1 MGTTKGDIIME
12 AITLTLG
19 EDAGKG
25 IKFTKNMATKQ
36 QGELFAADVRKFVE
50 YLNARYSGNPYFS
63 PSRMLE
69 YNLQKITA
77 EAEKARDEATK
88 EIDPE
93 LGKLATY
100 AKRAEQAG
108 LVKQAALSYD
118 DGEWGLRVYD
128 HDEKS
133 LHVSSDGSTFE
144 VDGLT
149 TMDIGLAYS
158 ALSGMVK
165 NSVMAKPTA
174 DEMFEGLSY
183 IIADIKIYE
192 PFSDDAT
199 IQTFY
204 SRPFNSE
211 KAAQSVLDQLKA
223 DKSGLRAWV
232 KENCGIGFDFDEV
245 SHISVKR
252 CPSK

>member
-1 MGTTKGDIIME
+1 ME

-25 IKFTKNMATKQ
+25 IKFTKNMAPKQ
-36 QGELFAADVRKFVE
+36 QNELFAADVRKFVE
-50 YLNARYSGNPYFS
+50 YLKARYSGNPYFS

-69 YNLQKITA
+69 HHLQKIKD
-77 EAEKARDEATK
+77 EATKASDEATK

-93 LGKLATY
+93 FGKLVTF

-108 LVKQAALSYD
+108 LVKQVALSYD
-118 DGEWGLRVYD
+118 NGEWGLRVYD

-149 TMDIGLAYS
+149 TMDIGIAYTALAD
-158 ALSGMVK
+158 MVK

-174 DEMFEGLSY
+174 DEMVEGLSY
-183 IIADIKIYE
+183 IVVDIKIYE

-211 KAAQSVLDQLKA
+211 KTAQSVLDQVRA
-223 DKSGLRAWV
+223 NKSGLYAWV
-232 KENCGIGFDFDEV
+232 KENCGIGFDFDDV
-245 SHISVKR
+245 SRMSVKR
-252 CPSK
+252 CPTK

>member
-1 MGTTKGDIIME
+1 ME

-25 IKFTKNMATKQ
+25 IKFTKNMAPKQ
-36 QGELFAADVRKFVE
+36 QNELFAADVRKFVE
-50 YLNARYSGNPYFS
+50 YLKARYSGNPYFS

-69 YNLQKITA
+69 HHLQKIKD
-77 EAEKARDEATK
+77 EATKASDEATK
-88 EIDPE
+88 EIDPD

-118 DGEWGLRVYD
+118 NGEWDLRVYD

-149 TMDIGLAYS
+149 TMDIGIAYS
-158 ALSGMVK
+158 ALSDMVK

-174 DEMFEGLSY
+174 DEMIEGLSY

-192 PFSDDAT
+192 PFSDEAT

-223 DKSGLRAWV
+223 NKSGLHAWV
-232 KENCGIGFDFDEV
+232 EENCGIGFKFDEV

>member
-1 MGTTKGDIIME
+1 ME

-25 IKFTKNMATKQ
+25 IKFTKSMATKQ
-36 QGELFAADVRKFVE
+36 QNELFAADVRKFVE

-63 PSRMLE
+63 PSHMLE
-69 YNLQKITA
+69 HHLQKIKDERT
-77 EAEKARDEATK
+77 KASDEATK

-108 LVKQAALSYD
+108 LVKQVALSYD
-118 DGEWGLRVYD
+118 NGDWDLRVYD

-133 LHVSSDGSTFE
+133 LRVSSDGSTY
-144 VDGLT
+144 DINGLT

-158 ALSGMVK
+158 ELSGMVK
-165 NSVMAKPTA
+165 NSVMAKPSA
-174 DEMFEGLSY
+174 DEMIEGLSY

-192 PFSDDAT
+192 PFSDDAE

-211 KAAQSVLDQLKA
+211 KAAKSVLDQLNA
-223 DKSGLRAWV
+223 DKSKRHAWV
-232 KENCGIGFDFDEV
+232 KENCGIGFDFDEI

-252 CPSK
+252 CPTK

>member
-1 MGTTKGDIIME
+1 ME

-25 IKFTKNMATKQ
+25 IKFSKNMAPKQ

-69 YNLQKITA
+69 LNLQKIKDERT
-77 EAEKARDEATK
+77 KASDEATK
-88 EIDPE
+88 EIDPDF
-93 LGKLATY
+93 GKLVTF

-108 LVKQAALSYD
+108 MVKRVNVSYD
-118 DGEWGLRVYD
+118 DGEWSLRVYD
-128 HDEKS
+128 KDDDET

-144 VDGLT
+144 VNGLT
-149 TMDIGLAYS
+149 TMDIGFAYEELGKS
-158 ALSGMVK
+158 FKTAIMNEPADAEMV
-165 NSVMAKPTA
+165 
-174 DEMFEGLSY
+174 EGLSY
-183 IIADIKIYE
+183 IVVDIRIYE
-192 PFSDDAT
+192 VPFSDEAT
-199 IQTFY
+199 IKTFY

-211 KAAQSVLDQLKA
+211 KAAKSVLDQLNA
-223 DKSGLRAWV
+223 DKSKLHAWV
-232 KENCGIGFDFDEV
+232 TENCGVGFKFDGV

>member
-1 MGTTKGDIIME
+1 ME

-25 IKFTKNMATKQ
+25 IKFTKTMATKQ
-36 QGELFAADVRKFVE
+36 QNELFAADVHKFLD
-50 YLNARYSGNPYFS
+50 YINARYSGNPYFS
-63 PSRMLE
+63 PTRMLE
-69 YNLQKITA
+69 HHLQKIKDERT
-77 EAEKARDEATK
+77 KASDEATK

-93 LGKLATY
+93 LGKLVTF
-100 AKRAEQAG
+100 AKRAEHAG
-108 LVKQAALSYD
+108 MVRRVHVSYD

-128 HDEKS
+128 KDDDEA

-144 VDGLT
+144 VNGLT
-149 TMDIGLAYS
+149 TMDIGFAYE
-158 ALSGMVK
+158 ALGKSFKTAIMSEPAAAEMV
-165 NSVMAKPTA
+165 
-174 DEMFEGLSY
+174 EGLSY
-183 IIADIKIYE
+183 IVVDIKIYE

-211 KAAQSVLDQLKA
+211 KAAQSELDQLKA
-223 DKSGLRAWV
+223 NKSGTHAWV
-232 KENCGIGFDFDEV
+232 KENCGIGFKFDEV
-245 SHISVKR
+245 SHMSVKR

>member
-1 MGTTKGDIIME
+1 ME

-25 IKFTKNMATKQ
+25 IKFTKNMAPKQ
-36 QGELFAADVRKFVE
+36 QNELFAADVRKFID
-50 YLNARYSGNPYFS
+50 YLKARYSGNPYFS
-63 PSRMLE
+63 PSCMLE
-69 YNLQKITA
+69 YHLQKIKD
-77 EAEKARDEATK
+77 EATKANDEATK

-118 DGEWGLRVYD
+118 NGEWDLRVYD

-149 TMDIGLAYS
+149 TMDIGIAYS
-158 ALSGMVK
+158 TLSEMVK
-165 NSVMAKPTA
+165 NEVMTKSTA
-174 DEMFEGLSY
+174 DEMIEGLSY

-192 PFSDDAT
+192 PFSDEAT

-223 DKSGLRAWV
+223 NKSGLHAWV
-232 KENCGIGFDFDEV
+232 KENCGIGFNFDEV